1 MADMAGKGV
10 IFDLDGVLVD
20 TSEYHFQA
28 WGKWAEREGVTITR
42 EQFRRT
48 FGMQNYQIIPLL
60 LGREVSREEIDE
72 MSDWKEARY
81 RDLAEGK
88 IELIVGVES
97 LIKGLKEYGFL
108 LAIGTSTPLVNLK
121 LVLENTIAGNYID
134 TYTTGEEV
142 KNGKPAPDTF
152 AMAAKKLKLSNSR
165 CVVVEDAVAGVEAG
179 KAAGMKVIAVT
190 TTRRREELKVAD
202 IVVESIQELSVENFK
217 SLLE

>member
-1 MADMAGKGV
+1 MADKGV

-60 LGREVSREEIDE
+60 LGHEVSREEIDE

-88 IELIVGVES
+88 VELIGGVER
-97 LIKGLKEYGFL
+97 LIKGLKEHGFL

-121 LVLENTIAGNYID
+121 LVLENTIAGSYID
-134 TYTTGEEV
+134 TYATGEEV

-152 AMAAKKLKLSNSR
+152 EMAAKKLKLSNSR
-165 CVVVEDAVAGVEAG
+165 CIVVEDAVAGVEAG

-190 TTRRREELKVAD
+190 TTRRREELKIAD
-202 IVVESIQELSVENFK
+202 IVVESIQELSVENFN
-217 SLLE
+217 SLLEKM